1 MSIEAEMQGKGLLTI
16 EQISE
21 ELNGRKISSSV
32 LVEEDLRRIHDV
44 NPQMKLFITITA
56 DKARG
61 SAKQTDAR
69 VATSK
74 RLGRLDGIPVA
85 IKDNFFIRG
94 VRCTAGSKILSDF
107 IPDYSAPTVERL
119 EEAGAAIVG
128 TTNLHEFASGVT
140 SVNPYYGAARNPWNT
155 ERITGGSSGGSAAAV
170 AAGLAFA
177 ALGTDT
183 SGSVRIPASL
193 CGVVGLKPTFGLV
206 STRGTIP
213 LSTSLDHVG
222 VLTRNCLDAALL
234 LDLLAGFD
242 ERDPASV
249 RTPRKYN
256 YFQESISARDKGHKI
271 GVPRNYFLDGLD
283 QDVSN
288 AFEKVVIELGSLG
301 FELDDIEIP
310 DINRSAG
317 IWAPIRFS
325 EATAYHQSW
334 LESRPSD
341 YSEDVRRKLERGKE
355 FSAIEYIS
363 AKRQASEFRSASI
376 TTFGQFDA
384 IITPTTPVPAPKIG
398 ETNVPLGTSQTD
410 IYTALVRQTLPFN
423 VSGLPAVSVPMGLSR
438 DGLPLGL
445 QIVGKP
451 FDEGTILGIGSA
463 YEQKFRKTGLA
474 PLVSS

>member
-1 MSIEAEMQGKGLLTI
+1 MTIEAEMQGNGLVTI
-16 EQISE
+16 DQISE
-21 ELNGRKISSSV
+21 EMNERKISSSS
-32 LVEEDLRRIHDV
+32 LVEEDLRRIHHL

-56 DKARG
+56 DKARA
-61 SAKQTDAR
+61 SAKQTDSRLAI
-69 VATSK
+69 SK

-85 IKDNFFIRG
+85 IKDNFFIQG

-107 IPDYSAPTVERL
+107 VPDYSAPTVERL

-140 SVNPYYGAARNPWNT
+140 SVNPYYGTARNPWNT

-222 VLTRNCLDAALL
+222 VLTRTCLDAAVL
-234 LDLLAGFD
+234 LDSLAGFD
-242 ERDPASV
+242 ERDPTSV
-249 RTPRKYN
+249 RTTRKYN
-256 YFQESISARDKGHKI
+256 YFQESISARDKGHKV

-310 DINRSAG
+310 NIDRSAE

-325 EATAYHQSW
+325 EATAYHLSW
-334 LESRPSD
+334 LESRPRD

-355 FSAIEYIS
+355 FSAVQYIS
-363 AKRQASEFRSASI
+363 AKSKASEFRSASI
-376 TTFGQFDA
+376 KTFGQFDA

-410 IYTALVRQTLPFN
+410 VYTALVRQTLPFN
-423 VSGLPAVSVPMGLSR
+423 VSGLPAVSVPMGVSR

-445 QIVGKP
+445 QIIGKL
-451 FDEGTILGIGSA
+451 FDEATILGIGSA
-463 YEQKFRKTGLA
+463 YEQKFRKIWLA

>member
-1 MSIEAEMQGKGLLTI
+1 MTIKPGMQEDELLTI
-16 EQISE
+16 DQISKE
-21 ELNGRKISSSV
+21 MNERKISSSV
-32 LVEEDLRRIHDV
+32 LVEEDLRRIYDL

-56 DKARG
+56 ELARA
-61 SAKQTDAR
+61 SARQSDAR
-69 VATSK
+69 LTASK

-107 IPDYSAPTVERL
+107 IPEYSAPTVERL

-213 LSTSLDHVG
+213 LSKSLDHVG
-222 VLTRNCLDAALL
+222 VLTRTCLDAAIL

-242 ERDPASV
+242 EQDPASV
-249 RTPRKYN
+249 KASRKCN
-256 YFQESISARDKGHKI
+256 YFQESIKAKNKRQKI
-271 GVPRNYFLDGLD
+271 GIPRKYFLEGLSD
-283 QDVSN
+283 DVRN
-288 AFEKVVIELGSLG
+288 AFDKVIIELRSLG
-301 FELDDIEIP
+301 SELDDIEIP
-310 DINRSAG
+310 NIDRSAE

-334 LESRPSD
+334 LESRPGD

-355 FSAIEYIS
+355 FSAIQYIS
-363 AKRQASEFRSASI
+363 AKSQASEFRSAMI
-376 TTFGQFDA
+376 KAFGQFTA
-384 IITPTTPVPAPKIG
+384 IITPTTPIPAPKIG
-398 ETNVPLGTSQTD
+398 ETNVSLGTSQTD
-410 IYTALVRQTLPFN
+410 IYSALVRQTLPFN

-451 FDEGTILGIGSA
+451 FDEETILGIGSA
-463 YEQKFRKTGLA
+463 YEQKFRNIGLA
-474 PLVSS
+474 PLVSV